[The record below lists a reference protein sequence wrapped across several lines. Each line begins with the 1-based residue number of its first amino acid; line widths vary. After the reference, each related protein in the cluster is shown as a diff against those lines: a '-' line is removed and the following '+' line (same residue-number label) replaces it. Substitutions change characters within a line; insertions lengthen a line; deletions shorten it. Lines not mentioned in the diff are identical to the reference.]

1 MRNLSGHAPTLIGFL
16 NKPHRLSEHSPAPYR
31 FARGYPMIDKLNL
44 EDWAWQVA
52 AEVYRLN
59 LYSQLTGRTM
69 PGRLSV
75 TEEELAAAI
84 RDSFTQFSETAYR
97 QMVNLATD
105 AALDAFDWVVSYT
118 LKRSRVKRA
127 H

>member
-1 MRNLSGHAPTLIGFL
+1 
-16 NKPHRLSEHSPAPYR
+16 
-31 FARGYPMIDKLNL
+31 MIENINL

-69 PGRLSV
+69 PGRSSV

-84 RDSFTQFSETAYR
+84 RDSFTQFNEAAYR

-105 AALDAFDWVVSYT
+105 AALDAFDRVVSYS
-118 LKRSRVKRA
+118 LKRSRVQRA

>member
-1 MRNLSGHAPTLIGFL
+1 MSAAIEPGCNGQAQYDRDD
-16 NKPHRLSEHSPAPYR
+16 
-31 FARGYPMIDKLNL
+31 RGYVMIEKLNL

-59 LYSQLTGRTM
+59 LFCQLTGRTM
-69 PGRLSV
+69 PHRSSV

-84 RDSFTQFSETAYR
+84 RDSLTQFTQATYR
-97 QMVNLATD
+97 QMVDLATD
-105 AALDAFDWVVSYT
+105 AALETFDRIVSSVV
-118 LKRSRVKRA
+118 KESRVRPA